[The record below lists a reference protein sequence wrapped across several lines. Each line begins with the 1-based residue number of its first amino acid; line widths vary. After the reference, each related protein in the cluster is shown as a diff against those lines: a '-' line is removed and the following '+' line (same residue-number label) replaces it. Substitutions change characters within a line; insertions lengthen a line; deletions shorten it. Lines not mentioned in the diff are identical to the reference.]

1 MDVFLYLW
9 GGEGYLTCASVHAMA
24 MMGMFDNIGNARL
37 NFKCLDFAGD
47 SADNTR
53 WESMAIAF
61 DRYHRALFGD
71 KNESVVCGD
80 TNEGGHFKST
90 ISKVVSN
97 PASEMTLSAKYNNN
111 ELLYIGCSRDDVKLD
126 IKEGIYGKPWVGE
139 AYHADSHFD
148 ALYPRSLDGA
158 PITVINCGGYKGGGT
173 AATFIPLEATHS
185 VTGTTN
191 VTRFNVV
198 AGPSTQFNREVPLDH
213 PDAYNTRVERV
224 DRFEIEEKKAELEND
239 VKPDAVSKQNHK
251 ANKSKLEN
259 AWKEVYS
266 PPKDY
271 RNLNPDFYMGR
282 FIDKIRSD
290 DSINSVDATFVN
302 LKANLKPVGKSC
314 NYDCT
319 AAEYKPDKQEHILHI
334 TNLINAITVKELM
347 KNGAAYKNHKIY
359 TFQTPGNVFRT
370 HDMFEPEDAKNL
382 YYFLEFV
389 IFLVKYVYPN
399 FNEFERPGAD
409 VFWKKW
415 AIKVGRNYAI
425 GSGNG
430 KSASEYNYNKDFASG
445 VAATIR
451 DFLVSYAFPALD
463 AFMGIQSCSEDV
475 EIFDRVTLGNYTGG
489 LYEVVVKLLTEIT
502 NISRGMPQESMVT
515 LESEMV
521 DMLAAVL
528 TIAKKNQ
535 PAQFANEKKE
545 LGKGLLRPSVTGV
558 FTNEMPAVD
567 ARTYNAELHQKVKDD
582 AERYAKELIG
592 FAYNMPR
599 GTDRLAINTK

>member
-430 KSASEYNYNKDFASG
+430 KSASVKVQFSNPPKPKKVTLDHTGTVTLNVGETLQLMHGFTSCKTGPMPWSG
-445 VAATIR
+445 ALTLDDVLAGC
-451 DFLVSYAFPALD
+451 YAFLEAHPTETVLFAAKYEHGDASVPEVQQTLD
-463 AFMGIQSCSEDV
+463 AYIRKNP
-475 EIFDRVTLGNYTGG
+475 DRWLLTDTMPTLGQARG
-489 LYEVVVKLLTEIT
+489 KL
-502 NISRGMPQESMVT
+502 V
-515 LESEMV
+515 
-521 DMLAAVL
+521 
-528 TIAKKNQ
+528 
-535 PAQFANEKKE
+535 
-545 LGKGLLRPSVTGV
+545 LLRRWEDEAGLG
-558 FTNEMPAVD
+558 
-567 ARTYNAELHQKVKDD
+567 ARAGLPLLWEDQKGHADP
-582 AERYAKELIG
+582 YL
-592 FAYNMPR
+592 NTR
-599 GTDRLAINTK
+599 G